1 MEQDKNKRLD
11 ELFKQ
16 AKNEPSKVSFEET
29 KGQFLSS
36 VGNQHVATKGIDI
49 AKLFNLKLIIMITS
63 IIATVALVLVLKPTN
78 TTKAI
83 EKVNINYSTPTK
95 LVVAN
100 EKQVLQEQQQVIT
113 EYLRKVDR
121 ITPDGLALNQEK
133 EQILLIPADSL
144 KRYKK
149 LLVQSARITELLD
162 TAYQFPILTPEEI
175 LANNKQKVKMFG
187 KKKQQKVKNGQWHQP
202 DPEGFLFIPMDTT
215 KRTHAFYIKRT
226 EVSNLEYRTFL
237 FDLLIQNRKEEFLKA
252 KPDQAMWVKEYPNA
266 FNQPMQDNYFSH
278 PAYNDYP
285 VVAISREGAELFC
298 KWMTEEL
305 NVMFNLN
312 LVNNFRLPSSDE
324 WEFAAKGGLVNQ
336 PYPWGGPYL
345 RNSKGCFLANFYPIK
360 DNYTADG
367 SLHTAKVDSYNP
379 NDYGLYCMSGNV
391 AEMVYY
397 EDENNLPG
405 TRGGSWSSIG
415 QELQIVEG
423 NDRFKGRT
431 EPSVNVGFRPVMTY
445 LGRANAQINPS
456 GTVKIKGN
464 IYIDKTEVSNFDW
477 REYVMWLEKTYGKT
491 AMEYRNAL
499 PDTLVWKEKE
509 SFNEPYT
516 QYYYSHPAY
525 NDYPVVGISYEQ
537 AVQYCKWRTER
548 VKELFETKMLTD
560 KKNVYPTNFEYR
572 LPTKEEWEAAAKIG
586 YSEKIQQQ
594 LNTKYKGQILAN
606 LKRNKEDNVV
616 VAGNLAQNADII
628 APVKSYWPNAAGC
641 YNLIGNVA
649 EMINQQ
655 GLAKGG
661 SWMNEPSEVYI
672 EKDLTYTKPTAWLGF
687 RCVAEIK

>member
-509 SFNEPYT
+509 SYNEPYT